1 MPGTV
6 GAVTYQSF
14 YRRFRPQ
21 RFADMVG
28 QEHVSDTLRNAV
40 RTDRVAH
47 AYLFCGPR
55 GCGKTTSARILAKAL
70 NCTDLQ
76 DGEPCGAC
84 DSCLQV
90 AAGTS
95 MDIIEMDAASNNGVD
110 AMRDLVSR
118 AALGTAGRR
127 KVYILDEVHMLSTA
141 ASNTLLKTLE
151 EPPAH
156 VVFVLATTDPQKV
169 LPTIRSRTQVFE
181 FRLFAMDALTGL
193 LRDVAEKAGLE
204 LDDATLAAVAKRG
217 NGSARDALSAL
228 DSVAASGGVTDTFDI
243 TELASAIGRRDV
255 AGLLTA
261 VDRAAERGRDPRQLA
276 RDLVEVMRDVFLTH
290 MGVPRPNASDELV
303 RALSPAASTRALEVL
318 GETLVAQRDAIE
330 PRVVLETALVRL
342 ANPDLDASPAAIIE
356 RLDRLERLVRAGVVP
371 LSGAADPSLSSD
383 ASGRTRGASGAT
395 AVPIP
400 APTADPRGHAGS
412 VPGAAQAPAPATVPS
427 LPADPSGHTGG
438 GLGATAVPTPAQA
451 PDPIS
456 LSDPIGGSGVV
467 PHETAV
473 TSPTQAPD
481 PISPSDPI
489 GSTGAVTEST
499 PDERPDHASVA
510 PPAAPLNTMPSLA
523 TPAPIESAA
532 SRRSGVADSARARLQ
547 ASPANRGA
555 PARPAAAP
563 PKPVFSAATAAPV
576 AAAPLDERERILNGL
591 KGKARAMFSAGR
603 FTTTGPSELEIAL
616 PNAMHLGR
624 CEEFTA
630 DVSAVVSAL
639 RSTPTAVHLVV
650 DPTAAPPVA
659 EAPDDAGGVLA
670 NRRFAVPAP
679 PVSAPENAPPAAIS
693 EDHEVD
699 LNELVDAGDS
709 ASTALDHIARTFPGA
724 ELITEP

>member
-6 GAVTYQSF
+6 GGVTYQSF

-28 QEHVSDTLRNAV
+28 QEHVSETLRNAV

-70 NCTDLQ
+70 NCTNLQ
-76 DGEPCGAC
+76 DGEPCGEC

-181 FRLFAMDALTGL
+181 FRLFAMDALTAL
-193 LRDVAEKAGLE
+193 VRDVAEKAGLD

-255 AGLLTA
+255 GGLLTA
-261 VDRAAERGRDPRQLA
+261 VDRAVERGRDPRQLA

-342 ANPDLDASPAAIIE
+342 ANPDLDASPAALIE
-356 RLDRLERLVRAGVVP
+356 RLDRLERLVRV
-371 LSGAADPSLSSD
+371 GAAPAAS
-383 ASGRTRGASGAT
+383 AAAPSGRVREVTDAL
-395 AVPIP
+395 I
-400 APTADPRGHAGS
+400 APT
-412 VPGAAQAPAPATVPS
+412 
-427 LPADPSGHTGG
+427 
-438 GLGATAVPTPAQA
+438 PTPAVLAVAAA
-451 PDPIS
+451 PS
-456 LSDPIGGSGVV
+456 VS
-467 PHETAV
+467 
-473 TSPTQAPD
+473 APSVSA
-481 PISPSDPI
+481 PAAAA
-489 GSTGAVTEST
+489 TST
-499 PDERPDHASVA
+499 PASA
-510 PPAAPLNTMPSLA
+510 MPSLA
-523 TPAPIESAA
+523 STTPAPTDSAA
-532 SRRSGVADSARARLQ
+532 SRRSGVADGARAHLQ
-547 ASPANRGA
+547 TGPAGR
-555 PARPAAAP
+555 
-563 PKPVFSAATAAPV
+563 SAATRPPV
-576 AAAPLDERERILNGL
+576 APSRPASPPAASSTPVATAPPDEREQILEGL

-603 FTTTGPSELEIAL
+603 FTPTSPTELEIAF
-616 PNAMHLGR
+616 PNAMHLAR

-630 DVSAVVSAL
+630 DVAAVVSAL
-639 RSTPTAVHLVV
+639 RSAETVVRLIV
-650 DPTAAPPVA
+650 DPTAGPPVA

-670 NRRFAVPAP
+670 NRRFAVPGAIAASPERVP
-679 PVSAPENAPPAAIS
+679 PPAIS

-699 LNELVDAGDS
+699 LNELVDAGDT

-724 ELITEP
+724 ELVYEP

>member
-1 MPGTV
+1 MHRWPSQLVFRSKWANSAPPDPFSPDLGGKNARLGGDEAYGSKVERGICHTVPGTV
-6 GAVTYQSF
+6 GGVTYQSF

-70 NCTDLQ
+70 NCTNLQ
-76 DGEPCGAC
+76 DGEPCGEC
-84 DSCLQV
+84 DSCVQV

-118 AALGTAGRR
+118 ASLGTAGRR

-181 FRLFAMDALTGL
+181 FRLFALEALTGL
-193 LRDVAEKAGLE
+193 VRHVAQQAGLE
-204 LDDATLAAVAKRG
+204 FDDTTLAAVAKRG

-228 DSVAASGGVTDTFDI
+228 DSVAASGGVSDSFDI
-243 TELASAIGRRDV
+243 SELAGAIGDRNV
-255 AGLLTA
+255 AGLLIA
-261 VDRAAERGRDPRQLA
+261 VDRAVERGRDPRQLV

-303 RALSPAASTRALEVL
+303 RSLSPAASTRALEVL

-342 ANPDLDASPAAIIE
+342 VNPELDASPAAMLE
-356 RLDRLERLVRAGVVP
+356 RLDRLERLVRAGSASAGHGSPGPAPSVLPSVP
-371 LSGAADPSLSSD
+371 
-383 ASGRTRGASGAT
+383 AS
-395 AVPIP
+395 AVPGP
-400 APTADPRGHAGS
+400 PPTRD
-412 VPGAAQAPAPATVPS
+412 
-427 LPADPSGHTGG
+427 
-438 GLGATAVPTPAQA
+438 
-451 PDPIS
+451 
-456 LSDPIGGSGVV
+456 
-467 PHETAV
+467 
-473 TSPTQAPD
+473 
-481 PISPSDPI
+481 
-489 GSTGAVTEST
+489 
-499 PDERPDHASVA
+499 A
-510 PPAAPLNTMPSLA
+510 PPAAGASTPPPVAAGGPAPDPVPATPALAAPMASASAVPSRNGMPSLA
-523 TPAPIESAA
+523 PSAPAQTSTPA
-532 SRRSGVADSARARLQ
+532 RRSGVADGARAQLQ
-547 ASPANRGA
+547 TPPTGRTA
-555 PARPAAAP
+555 PART
-563 PKPVFSAATAAPV
+563 TAALRPVV
-576 AAAPLDERERILNGL
+576 AASTSPPPPTGPVGERDQILDGL
-591 KGKARAMFSAGR
+591 RGKARAMFSAGR
-603 FTTTGPSELEIAL
+603 FTTTNPTELEIAL

-630 DVSAVVSAL
+630 DVASVVSAL
-639 RSTPTAVHLVV
+639 RGQPTTVSLVV
-650 DPTAAPPVA
+650 DPSAAPPVA
-659 EAPDDAGGVLA
+659 EAADDAGGALA
-670 NRRFAVPAP
+670 NRRFATPGGTAP
-679 PVSAPENAPPAAIS
+679 DVPPAATVS
-693 EDHEVD
+693 EEHEVD
-699 LNELVDAGDS
+699 LSALVDAGD
-709 ASTALDHIARTFPGA
+709 AVSTALDHISRTFPGA
-724 ELITEP
+724 ELVSEL